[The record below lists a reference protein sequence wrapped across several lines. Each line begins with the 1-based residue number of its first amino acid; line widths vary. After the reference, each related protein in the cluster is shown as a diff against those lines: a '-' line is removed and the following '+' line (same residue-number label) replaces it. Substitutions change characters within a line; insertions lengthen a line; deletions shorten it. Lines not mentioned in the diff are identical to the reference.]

1 MRLYDERMWGRLM
14 LLVIVGLLAV
24 SVFSG
29 CRSTKYVPLEKV
41 VYRESVKHDTL
52 HKRDSIYIRD
62 SVSTSQKGDTIFLD
76 RWHRETIL
84 KEVYRNKT
92 DSLIKRDSIP
102 VPYPVEKELS
112 KWEQFELKYAIWSM
126 GALCMVLVWLGYK
139 LYKWIKNAKLSFHNK
154 QG

>member
-1 MRLYDERMWGRLM
+1 MWGRLM

>member
-1 MRLYDERMWGRLM
+1 MRWYDERMWSRLV

-24 SVFSG
+24 VCLSG

-41 VYRESVKHDTL
+41 VYRESVRHDTL

-92 DSLIKRDSIP
+92 DSFIKRDSIP

>member
-1 MRLYDERMWGRLM
+1 M